1 VSRQKDAKPSTC
13 TQRTFTDRRSRNKRF
28 TCPAGYSKHLE
39 KDNRLQAW
47 MNNNNTLD
55 VVEWCDSTL
64 PIAAGPRDPRRLGSP
79 TLVGLLGTI
88 LIHALAVRLAYM
100 GSRESKAQL
109 SEIQVL
115 GAPLGSE
122 ANSLD
127 NLVLITLPSI
137 SGARETMSRD
147 TTSQV
152 TLTKATATSFPD
164 LEPPPPLNIEIP
176 TVGEEQPSQSTG
188 DGPEPSEQARLF
200 GIYTGQI
207 RARVERIWRR
217 PRTPVEQLP
226 ARANGN
232 SHGKP
237 FKCQV
242 QIVQDA
248 TGNVQEVLLAR
259 CNGSAAWRRSLVIAV
274 QQSSPLPAPPDPSVF
289 SRRVLLSFIGYSY
302 GRGAN
307 EDAYEILARNVTDE
321 ISR

>member
-1 VSRQKDAKPSTC
+1 
-13 TQRTFTDRRSRNKRF
+13 
-28 TCPAGYSKHLE
+28 
-39 KDNRLQAW
+39 
-47 MNNNNTLD
+47 MNNNKKLH
-55 VVEWCDSTL
+55 VVEWCGSPL
-64 PIAAGPRDPRRLGSP
+64 PIVARPRTSRRLGSP
-79 TLVGLLGTI
+79 TVIGLLGTF
-88 LIHALAVRLAYM
+88 LIHALAVRWAY
-100 GSRESKAQL
+100 GISATPSASTGDQES
-109 SEIQVL
+109 
-115 GAPLGSE
+115 GAPLKSN
-122 ANSLD
+122 ANSAP
-127 NLVLITLPSI
+127 NLVLVTLPTL

-147 TTSQV
+147 ISSQV
-152 TLTKATATSFPD
+152 TLIKIVPSLAD
-164 LEPPPPLNIEIP
+164 LESPPVLNMEILA
-176 TVGEEQPSQSTG
+176 VGEEQPSQSTG
-188 DGPEPSEQARLF
+188 DGGEPSEHARLF

-232 SHGKP
+232 SRGKP

-307 EDAYEILARNVTDE
+307 EDDYEILARNVTDE